1 MTTNYIKHRDRHDII
16 MERLDL
22 IETQYEKLPPGIY
35 ISDDISRPFTPTV
48 ISFIPITLKE
58 DLIKF
63 KTGAISTVIDKC
75 THFFSPNVTA
85 MYKQMGMAHKMG
97 ILMYGP
103 PGTGKTCT
111 VQLIMSE
118 LVRDFNAVCID
129 FTGDNPDWI
138 KLVCHKIRDIQD
150 NPIVI
155 FLDEAENS
163 LHGKEEKFL
172 AFLDGTESIDNSIFI
187 GCTNFFNKIPK
198 RIRERR
204 SRIKLAIEIKALPIE
219 VYKDYIRSKM
229 PHITDRELS
238 KFAYLAEENALTID
252 ELKHAV
258 IDHCIDCVPV
268 DKAIKT
274 VKEYSE
280 QDNWSNE
287 DDY

>member
-1 MTTNYIKHRDRHDII
+1 MSTNFIKHRGRNDII
-16 MERLDL
+16 MQKLDL
-22 IETQYEKLPPGIY
+22 IEQQYEKLPPGIY
-35 ISDDISRPFTPTV
+35 TTDDISNPFQPTMV
-48 ISFIPITLKE
+48 SFTSISLKE

-75 THFFSPNVTA
+75 THFFSPDVIA
-85 MYKQMGMAHKMG
+85 MYKQMGVAHKMG

-138 KLVCHKIRDIQD
+138 RLVCHKIRDIQD

-155 FLDEAENS
+155 FVDEAENS
-163 LHGKEEKFL
+163 LRNNEEKYL
-172 AFLDGTESIDNSIFI
+172 AFLDGNESVDRSIFI

-204 SRIKLAIEIKALPIE
+204 SRIKLSIEIKALPIE

-229 PHITDRELS
+229 PHIKDRELS
-238 KFAYLAEENALTID
+238 KFAYLAEENGLTID

-258 IDHCIDCVPV
+258 IDHCIDCVPI
-268 DKAIKT
+268 DSAIKT
-274 VKEYSE
+274 VKEYSK
-280 QDNWSNE
+280 QE
-287 DDY
+287 DWD